1 MKKFLKKNRIKLL
14 LILIAVLLAVAS
26 FLVGKFY
33 QQEKYVGSY
42 VTETDGNFIFLEVT
56 ENGTRYDCFMEVVSS
71 SDIEIDS
78 YISYEFSIDKSE
90 IEYGKELT
98 KITDSMGYE
107 EVKVSFIFL
116 ENCVV
121 VNIRRTFGTDYE
133 YTYTYI
139 LNKTHYVDTDKE
151 EKLIVTVLRLA
162 AVVLLSAGVVT
173 MIVRKKSLYLIIFL
187 AIYLC
192 SALTVLFAGYLCNG
206 ISGTYVI
213 TGYKNSVRMYE
224 YEISVQKE
232 GKDNYFL
239 VCEEKYNLRNIFSS
253 YVDQESK
260 VFIIP
265 VEKKGNKFVIS
276 GDYSDRLELNTKY
289 DEIIFK
295 TGALKP
301 RFTLIS
307 SKGRQN
313 IDIKKVN
320 SNPVLTIISISVVS
334 LIFVSVLVLLIIK
347 YRREKKIKATEPLLG
362 DGSYVCGEVLYR
374 NPELEDFLN
383 YAIRIYEG
391 KKIVIAGNSV
401 SIFDKTYS
409 DVQFDKTDINLSGI
423 VTDKSLKNA
432 ETIKISHDDGIFY
445 FVKYKNGNALMTT
458 MMDKF
463 LLMIKL
469 EVDNEA

>member
-1 MKKFLKKNRIKLL
+1 MKKFLKKNCIKLL
-14 LILIAVLLAVAS
+14 LVLIAVVFAVLS
-26 FLVGKFY
+26 FFVGKFY
-33 QQEKYVGSY
+33 KQEKYAGSY
-42 VTETDGNFIFLEVT
+42 VTETTDNNSMYLEVT
-56 ENGTRYDCFMEVVSS
+56 EIGNRYDCFIEIVSS
-71 SDIEIDS
+71 GDIDS
-78 YISYEFSIDKSE
+78 YVSYEFSIDKSE

-98 KITDSMGYE
+98 KITDKMDYE
-107 EVKVSFIFL
+107 EMEVSLIFL
-116 ENCVV
+116 DNRVIIKEKHAS
-121 VNIRRTFGTDYE
+121 GTDFS
-133 YTYTYI
+133 YTYTY
-139 LNKTHYVDTDKE
+139 LLKKTHYVDTDKE

-162 AVVLLSAGVVT
+162 AVILLSAGVVT
-173 MIVRKKSLYLIIFL
+173 MLIRKKSLYLIIFL

-192 SALTVLFAGYLCNG
+192 LALTVFFAGYLFNSL
-206 ISGTYVI
+206 SGTYVI

-239 VCEEKYNLRNIFSS
+239 VCEEKYNLRNIFYS
-253 YVDQESK
+253 YVHPESE

-276 GDYSDRLELNTKY
+276 GDYSDTLELNVKY

-295 TGALKP
+295 TGALNP
-301 RFTLIS
+301 RFTLIN

-313 IDIKKVN
+313 IDIKKIN
-320 SNPVLTIISISVVS
+320 SNRVLTIISISVVS
-334 LIFVSVLVLLIIK
+334 LIFVSVLVLFIIK
-347 YRREKKIKATEPLLG
+347 YRREKKIKAAEPLIG
-362 DGSYVCGEVLYR
+362 NGSYVCGEVLYR

-391 KKIVIAGNSV
+391 KKVVINGSFVSV
-401 SIFDKTYS
+401 FDKTYNN
-409 DVQFDKTDINLSGI
+409 VQFDKTNIDLSVI
-423 VTDKSLKNA
+423 VADKSFKNA

-445 FVKYKNGNALMTT
+445 FVKYKKGNALITT

>member
-1 MKKFLKKNRIKLL
+1 MKNFLKKNRIKLIL
-14 LILIAVLLAVAS
+14 VLIAVVLAVLS
-26 FLVGKFY
+26 FFVGKFY
-33 QQEKYVGSY
+33 KQEKYAGSY
-42 VTETDGNFIFLEVT
+42 VTETTDNNSMYLEVT
-56 ENGTRYDCFMEVVSS
+56 EIGNRYDCFIEIVSS
-71 SDIEIDS
+71 GDIDS
-78 YISYEFSIDKSE
+78 YVSYEFSIDKSE

-98 KITDSMGYE
+98 RITDSTEYGNVE
-107 EVKVSFIFL
+107 VSFIFL
-116 ENCVV
+116 ENCVI
-121 VNIRRTFGTDYE
+121 VNNKRTFDTDYNYS
-133 YTYTYI
+133 YTF
-139 LNKTHYVDTDKE
+139 LLKKTHYVDTDKE

-162 AVVLLSAGVVT
+162 AVILFSAGIVT
-173 MIVRKKSLYLIIFL
+173 MLVRKKSRYLIIFL

-192 SALTVLFAGYLCNG
+192 LALTVFFAGYLFNSL
-206 ISGTYVI
+206 SGTYVI

-253 YVDQESK
+253 YVHPESE

-276 GDYSDRLELNTKY
+276 GDYSDRLELNAKY

-313 IDIKKVN
+313 IDIKKIN
-320 SNPVLTIISISVVS
+320 SNPVMIIISISVVS
-334 LIFVSVLVLLIIK
+334 LIFVSVLVLFIIK
-347 YRREKKIKATEPLLG
+347 YHREKKIKAAEPLIG
-362 DGSYVCGEVLYR
+362 DGIYVCGEILYR

-383 YAIRIYEG
+383 YAIRIYER
-391 KKIVIAGNSV
+391 KKMVINGSFVSV
-401 SIFDKTYS
+401 FDKTYNN
-409 DVQFDKTDINLSGI
+409 VQFDKTDINLSGI
-423 VTDKSLKNA
+423 VADKSFKNA

-445 FVKYKNGNALMTT
+445 FVKYKKGNALITT